1 MADYHSLLAR
11 AVASLPQSSRET
23 RAAVF
28 ERARKALLTQLRAIQ
43 PPVAEA
49 DIAAEGRA
57 LDEAIARIEA
67 EAAAK
72 PSPAPFLPPPKPF
85 PPAPSA
91 SKPAAQRTAP
101 PSAFA
106 PKAPPAKPAA
116 PARAGGLAPL
126 AKPDEARKAAPEP
139 RPAAFGAAPEAAEP
153 PRERQRPAAPLP
165 PAPAQPAGSRRILA
179 ITAIL
184 IVLAGVVAL
193 AAWHFRERP
202 EDLARL
208 KPDDQTAET
217 AEAGKFG
224 DRVDGAGDQGATGGA
239 VTRPQSPGGGA
250 GVPVAQKAELW
261 VASLKEPNKVDKVYS
276 GVVVWR
282 LDNVGGGP
290 GEPVGSAIRG
300 DAEIPDGKLK
310 LTLVFQKNLDA
321 ALSASH
327 TINVS
332 FKLAA
337 DSDLQGV
344 KAIGPIQMRRPDAQS
359 GEKVYGIPVTINEN
373 NFLIGLMRG
382 DREPRNLTLLRS
394 LMVIDLP
401 MLLADGRGAT
411 ISLEKGPTG
420 ERVFA
425 DAIEAWGRK

>member
-1 MADYHSLLAR
+1 MADYYSLLAR
-11 AVASLPQSSRET
+11 AVAALPQSSRET
-23 RAAVF
+23 RAAVY

-43 PPVAEA
+43 PPAAEA
-49 DIAAEGRA
+49 DIAAQSRA

-67 EAAAK
+67 EAAA
-72 PSPAPFLPPPKPF
+72 APKAAASAPF
-85 PPAPSA
+85 PPPSSA
-91 SKPAAQRTAP
+91 SKPAPPRTAP

-106 PKAPPAKPAA
+106 PKAAPAKPAA
-116 PARAGGLAPL
+116 PARADGLAPP
-126 AKPDEARKAAPEP
+126 AKSDEAKKAAPEP
-139 RPAAFGAAPEAAEP
+139 PPAPFGAAPEAAEP

-165 PAPAQPAGSRRILA
+165 PAPAQAAGSRRIIA

-184 IVLAGVVAL
+184 IILAGVVAL

-208 KPDDQTAET
+208 KPDDQAAET
-217 AEAGKFG
+217 AEGGKFG
-224 DRVDGAGDQGATGGA
+224 DRVDGDQGAAGGA
-239 VTRPQSPGGGA
+239 VTRPRTPGGGA
-250 GVPVAQKAELW
+250 AVPVAQKAELW
-261 VASLKEPNKVDKVYS
+261 VASLKEPNKVDKVLS
-276 GVVVWR
+276 GAVVWR

-300 DAEIPDGKLK
+300 DAEIPEGKLK

-359 GEKVYGIPVTINEN
+359 GEKVYGIPVTITEN

-382 DREPRNLTLLRS
+382 EREPRNLTLLRS

-401 MLLADGRGAT
+401 MQLADGRGAT
-411 ISLEKGPTG
+411 ISLEKGPAG

-425 DAIEAWGRK
+425 DAIEAWARK